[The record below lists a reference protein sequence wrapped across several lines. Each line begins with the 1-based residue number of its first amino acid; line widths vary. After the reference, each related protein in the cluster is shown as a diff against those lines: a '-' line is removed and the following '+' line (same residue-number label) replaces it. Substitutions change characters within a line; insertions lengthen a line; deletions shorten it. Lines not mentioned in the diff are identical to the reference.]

1 MKADK
6 RRVEMQRRRE
16 YWRRIFVE
24 CERSGSSVRSF
35 CRERQVKEHLFYRWR
50 RLLEEE
56 ARAGR
61 SAGVEPRFVLVQPEG
76 EAAAGADSTLE
87 LLLDRGWR
95 LRIPAGV
102 GEPALRAVLA
112 ALAAAR

>member
-1 MKADK
+1 MRADK
-6 RRVEMQRRRE
+6 RSVDMRRRRE
-16 YWRRIFVE
+16 YWRRIFAE
-24 CERSGSSVRSF
+24 YERSGGSVRAF

-50 RLLEEE
+50 RVLGGE
-56 ARAGR
+56 AEAGR
-61 SAGVEPRFVLVQPEG
+61 QAEAGPRFVLVQPEG

-95 LRIPAGV
+95 LRIPPGADESTV
-102 GEPALRAVLA
+102 RAVLG